1 MIRVLF
7 VCLGNICRSPTAH
20 GVMLSLL
27 KEEGLDDRVEVDSAG
42 TASWHIGRAPDPRSQ
57 HAAQRRG
64 VDISG
69 LKARQVNDRDF
80 HEYDYLLAMDASN
93 LKDLKA
99 MHRVCGGTPPKL
111 FLREFGHGYTDQEV
125 PDPYYG
131 GESGFQHV
139 LNLVEDACAGLI
151 TDIRARLDD

>member
-20 GVMLSLL
+20 GVMLSRLS
-27 KEEGLDDRVEVDSAG
+27 EEGLEDQVEVDSAG

-57 HAAQRRG
+57 HAALMRG
-64 VDISG
+64 VDISE
-69 LKARQVNDRDF
+69 LKARQVNDEDF
-80 HEYDYLLAMDASN
+80 HQYDYLLAMDSSN

-99 MHRVCGGTPPKL
+99 MHRVCGGTVPKL
-111 FLREFGHGYTDQEV
+111 FLREFGHNFTEQEV

-131 GESGFQHV
+131 GEAGFKHV
-139 LNLVEDACAGLI
+139 LDLVEDACDGLI
-151 TDIRARLDD
+151 TDIRTRL